1 MSRMGSDRLFAEK
14 RAQVDDFT
22 FDRETARVFDDM
34 LSRSVPFYAEIQRM
48 IAEIASDFAAD
59 STNIYDLGCSLCTTF
74 LNLQQLDKQV
84 TFIGLDASPDMLA
97 QAEQN
102 LAARHFSRPYQLLC
116 QNLEQPFTLNNASV
130 VIVSLILQFLRPLC
144 REPFI
149 RTIIDGLND
158 TGCLIL
164 IEKVINPDNLLNR
177 LFIKYYYE
185 YKKRNGYSELEIAQK
200 REALENVLIP
210 YRLEENLELL
220 RQTGFRSVET
230 FFRWYNFCGIVAIK

>member
-1 MSRMGSDRLFAEK
+1 MIWG
-14 RAQVDDFT
+14 
-22 FDRETARVFDDM
+22 
-34 LSRSVPFYAEIQRM
+34 VPV
-48 IAEIASDFAAD
+48 
-59 STNIYDLGCSLCTTF
+59 TTF

-102 LAARHFSRPYQLLC
+102 LAERHFSRPYQLLC

-130 VIVSLILQFLRPLC
+130 VIVSLILQFLRPLR
-144 REPFI
+144 RESFI
-149 RTIIDGLND
+149 RTVIEGLND

-164 IEKVINPDNLLNR
+164 IEKVINSDNLLNR

-210 YRLEENLELL
+210 YRLEENLESCDGRGSAPLKFSFAG
-220 RQTGFRSVET
+220 TTSAGSWRSNNEPCAWV
-230 FFRWYNFCGIVAIK
+230 FY